1 MELLF
6 KEEFNRTPEE
16 MFNYFDPHP
25 IAAASLAQV
34 HKATMNNGDEVAV
47 KVQYID
53 LRDRYDG
60 DIAVLKML
68 LKIIGKMHPTFKFSW
83 VLDVSYKSLI
93 KILFVFVDYPW
104 LLCVRAYL
112 FNNLLVIII
121 KLTVFEFFRSLRIH

>member
-1 MELLF
+1 
-6 KEEFNRTPEE
+6 

-112 FNNLLVIII
+112 
-121 KLTVFEFFRSLRIH
+121 